1 MNKLLLLLLFLTGGW
16 QLYAQP
22 VFYNETVPS
31 SALRKEKNKDFT
43 VFYVYQDDC
52 GHCHDFQAKL
62 NNDKNL
68 EKWLRKKA
76 TLISR
81 NAILPENRAFL
92 QQYGL
97 SSTPAIIWYRHS
109 TNQSYVYENAS
120 DVTAL
125 YLSLLRTEQNKKY
138 SRERKNRLSADPF
151 ISDELSASLFTHL
164 DLVHASEEARQA
176 RSIYNSIRI
185 TGQEVSVLLTDNCK
199 ATQCTLDDEL
209 GKYLYEKRAAFATLL
224 GQDDFSNEYTLLYAR
239 SIAKAYDT
247 KDEDLFTQS
256 LELELLLGAYQRD
269 SLFSF
274 RKLEFYS
281 ATGMHIPYTETALYI
296 RNAYHENAAVLF
308 ALSKQ
313 WFAAFPQD
321 INEVNALAARCV
333 YLENTAV
340 YRQWYARILRES
352 GYSEEAR
359 LLEAMP

>member
-1 MNKLLLLLLFLTGGW
+1 M
-16 QLYAQP
+16 
-22 VFYNETVPS
+22 
-31 SALRKEKNKDFT
+31 
-43 VFYVYQDDC
+43 
-52 GHCHDFQAKL
+52 
-62 NNDKNL
+62 
-68 EKWLRKKA
+68 
-76 TLISR
+76 
-81 NAILPENRAFL
+81 
-92 QQYGL
+92 
-97 SSTPAIIWYRHS
+97 
-109 TNQSYVYENAS
+109 
-120 DVTAL
+120 
-125 YLSLLRTEQNKKY
+125 
-138 SRERKNRLSADPF
+138 
-151 ISDELSASLFTHL
+151 
-164 DLVHASEEARQA
+164 SE
-176 RSIYNSIRI
+176 
-185 TGQEVSVLLTDNCK
+185 
-199 ATQCTLDDEL
+199 
-209 GKYLYEKRAAFATLL
+209 FATLL
-224 GQDDFSNEYTLLYAR
+224 VQDDFSNEYTLLFTR
-239 SIAKAYDT
+239 SIEKAYDT

-296 RNAYHENAAVLF
+296 RNTYHENAAVLF